1 MTRTEARFRKPE
13 RHVQSPIEVDEG
25 NRRATRPTGPRAEA
39 REQAILDA
47 ALELLMEVGYD
58 RLSIDALAE
67 RARAGKAT
75 IYRHWSGKAQIVAE
89 AVRRLKVG
97 AVDVPIDTGSLR
109 GDLLGE
115 MNQVCLTM
123 DSEDAAIISGVLS
136 AMRTDPELAHLIR
149 TQVLDS
155 KRGKFDGI
163 IERAVRRGELPAGST
178 ADLVEEV
185 IPALV
190 VNRLVIQGESL
201 GDEFATH
208 VVDDI
213 VLPLLHR

>member
-1 MTRTEARFRKPE
+1 MDSTAG
-13 RHVQSPIEVDEG
+13 VDESTE
-25 NRRATRPTGPRAEA
+25 RAHRPTGPRAEA

-89 AVRRLKVG
+89 AVRRLKAGELTASV
-97 AVDVPIDTGSLR
+97 DTGSLR
-109 GDLLGE
+109 GDLISE
-115 MNQVCLTM
+115 MVQVCSSMST
-123 DSEDAAIISGVLS
+123 EDAAIITGVMS
-136 AMRTDPELAHLIR
+136 AMRTDAELAGLIR
-149 TQVLDS
+149 SQVLDS

-163 IERAVRRGELPAGST
+163 IERAVSRGELPEGSS
-178 ADLVEEV
+178 AELVEEV
-185 IPALV
+185 IPAMV
-190 VNRLVIQGESL
+190 INQLVIQGL
-201 GDEFATH
+201 CLDDQFATH

>member
-1 MTRTEARFRKPE
+1 MEGLVEE
-13 RHVQSPIEVDEG
+13 RVGPDK
-25 NRRATRPTGPRAEA
+25 RPSGPRAES

-89 AVRRLKVG
+89 AVRRLKMHDRVTP
-97 AVDVPIDTGSLR
+97 VDTGSLR

-115 MNQVCLTM
+115 LNLMCTSM
-123 DSEDAAIISGVLS
+123 TTEDAAIVTGVLS
-136 AMRTDPELAHLIR
+136 AMRSDPELAQLVR
-149 TQVLDS
+149 TQVIEA
-155 KRGKFDGI
+155 KRGKFTGMV
-163 IERAVRRGELPAGST
+163 ERAAARGELPAGAR

-185 IPALV
+185 IPAMLI
-190 VNRLVIQGESL
+190 NQLVIQGKPL
-201 GDEFATH
+201 DDAFATH
-208 VVDDI
+208 LVDDI

>member
-1 MTRTEARFRKPE
+1 MDSTTG
-13 RHVQSPIEVDEG
+13 VDESTE
-25 NRRATRPTGPRAEA
+25 RAHRPTGPRAEA

-89 AVRRLKVG
+89 AVRRLKADTMTVS
-97 AVDVPIDTGSLR
+97 VDTGTLR
-109 GDLLGE
+109 GDLISE
-115 MNQVCLTM
+115 MVQACSSMST
-123 DSEDAAIISGVLS
+123 EDAAIITGVMS
-136 AMRTDPELAHLIR
+136 AMRTDAELAGLIR
-149 TQVLDS
+149 SQVLDS

-163 IERAVRRGELPAGST
+163 IERAVSRGELPVGSS
-178 ADLVEEV
+178 AELVEEV
-185 IPALV
+185 IPAMLI
-190 VNRLVIQGESL
+190 NQLVIQGL
-201 GDEFATH
+201 CLDDQFATH

-213 VLPLLHR
+213 VLPLLQR

>member
-1 MTRTEARFRKPE
+1 MVSTG
-13 RHVQSPIEVDEG
+13 EVDQSTE
-25 NRRATRPTGPRAEA
+25 RASRPSGPRAEA

-89 AVRRLKVG
+89 AVRRMKG
-97 AVDVPIDTGSLR
+97 DQQAVHMDTGTLR
-109 GDLLGE
+109 GDLVGQLGQ
-115 MNQVCLTM
+115 MCVSM
-123 DSEDAAIISGVLS
+123 DLEDAAIIAGVIS
-136 AMRTDPELAHLIR
+136 AMRSDPELAELVRSQI
-149 TQVLDS
+149 LDS
-155 KRGKFDGI
+155 KRGMFDEI

-185 IPALV
+185 VPAMV
-190 VNRLVIQGESL
+190 INRLVIQGQPLS
-201 GDEFATH
+201 DEFATH
-208 VVDDI
+208 VVDDV

>member
-1 MTRTEARFRKPE
+1 MVAT
-13 RHVQSPIEVDEG
+13 G
-25 NRRATRPTGPRAEA
+25 RADRPTGPRAEA

-58 RLSIDALAE
+58 RLSMDALAE

-75 IYRHWSGKAQIVAE
+75 IYRHWSGKAEIVTE
-89 AVRRLKVG
+89 AVRRLNCDRSEPPVS
-97 AVDVPIDTGSLR
+97 TGNLR
-109 GDLLGE
+109 GDLMAVLHQ
-115 MNQVCLTM
+115 MSASITT
-123 DSEDAAIISGVLS
+123 EDAAIIAGVMS
-136 AMRTDPELAHLIR
+136 AMRTDPELAELIR

-155 KRGKFDGI
+155 KRGKFKSI
-163 IERAVRRGELPAGST
+163 IERAVGRGELPDGST
-178 ADLVEEV
+178 ADLVEELM
-185 IPALV
+185 PAMLI
-190 VNRLVIQGESL
+190 NRLVIQGQPV

>member
-1 MTRTEARFRKPE
+1 MEII
-13 RHVQSPIEVDEG
+13 SEVDESTG
-25 NRRATRPTGPRAEA
+25 RAHRPTGPRAEA

-89 AVRRLKVG
+89 AVRRLKAHSLTASV
-97 AVDVPIDTGSLR
+97 DTGSLR
-109 GDLLGE
+109 GDLVSE
-115 MNQVCLTM
+115 MAEVCSSM
-123 DSEDAAIISGVLS
+123 SSEDAAIITGVMS
-136 AMRTDPELAHLIR
+136 AMRTDAELAGLIR
-149 TQVLDS
+149 SQVLDS

-163 IERAVRRGELPAGST
+163 IERAVRRGELPAGSS
-178 ADLVEEV
+178 AELVEEV
-185 IPALV
+185 IPAMV
-190 VNRLVIQGESL
+190 INRMVIQGL
-201 GDEFATH
+201 CLDDQFATH

>member
-1 MTRTEARFRKPE
+1 MDSIAGVEESTE
-13 RHVQSPIEVDEG
+13 
-25 NRRATRPTGPRAEA
+25 RAHRPTGPRAEA

-89 AVRRLKVG
+89 AVRRLKADTM
-97 AVDVPIDTGSLR
+97 AVPVDTGTLR
-109 GDLLGE
+109 GDLISE
-115 MNQVCLTM
+115 MVQVCSSMST
-123 DSEDAAIISGVLS
+123 EDAAIITGVMS
-136 AMRTDPELAHLIR
+136 AMRTDAELAGLIR
-149 TQVLDS
+149 SQVLDS

-163 IERAVRRGELPAGST
+163 IERAISRGELPAGSS
-178 ADLVEEV
+178 AELVEEV
-185 IPALV
+185 IPAMV
-190 VNRLVIQGESL
+190 INQLVIQGL
-201 GDEFATH
+201 CLDDQFATH

>member
-1 MTRTEARFRKPE
+1 
-13 RHVQSPIEVDEG
+13 VQSAIEVDQA
-25 NRRATRPTGPRAEA
+25 NRRATRPTGARAEA

-89 AVRRLKVG
+89 AVRRLKTVG
-97 AVDVPIDTGSLR
+97 SPEVPIDTGSLR
-109 GDLLGE
+109 GDLMGE
-115 MNQVCLTM
+115 MNQVCMTM